1 MSSNNCLVGN
11 LHLNM
16 FVNKVI
22 VNVSPLEI
30 VINHSTSLE
39 AITEQVDDMLSI
51 FEVVMNFEINF
62 VDGSHRL
69 TMMISFCY

>member
-1 MSSNNCLVGN
+1 MSSTNCVVEN

-22 VNVSPLEI
+22 VNVSPLKV

-51 FEVVMNFEINF
+51 FDVVMNFEINF